1 MSTRD
6 IEDDFGD
13 PDRNP
18 RSGWFARTAHVILPI
33 ALVTAGMSVLGWFIR
48 MPEWTAWTTTAVF
61 GIVFIAA
68 ILHQVLARICLRCME
83 EVPADAPVRAQRLRR
98 VLWIDHR
105 MASVRVS
112 LLVWLIP
119 IGISA
124 VLHYAF
130 YQGVAPDEVADN
142 WTSAPVTLQ
151 MLIVVYAMVLHHRLQ
166 PWCPYCKGW
175 DEGGDHERTPTPD
188 PTGVKTG

>member
-18 RSGWFARTAHVILPI
+18 RSGWFARIAHVILPI
-33 ALVTAGMSVLGWFIR
+33 AAINTALSVWNWFANV
-48 MPEWTAWTTTAVF
+48 PDWLAWANTVVF
-61 GIVFIAA
+61 SVVFMAA
-68 ILHQVLARICLRCME
+68 LLHQALARICLRCME
-83 EVPADAPVRAQRLRR
+83 EVPADAPVRAQRRR
-98 VLWIDHR
+98 SVLWFEHR
-105 MASVRVS
+105 TKPIWIY
-112 LLVWLIP
+112 LLMWLAAIALS
-119 IGISA
+119 GG
-124 VLHYAF
+124 LRYAL
-130 YQGVAPDEVADN
+130 YRGLPTEDVHDN
-142 WTSAPVTLQ
+142 WTSAPVTL
-151 MLIVVYAMVLHHRLQ
+151 LILLVVYAMVLHHRLQ